1 MPSEVCVGKG
11 ETCRERQRRERESVE
26 KEEEGREEA
35 GEEKKEMGQKGG
47 GRRAGESKLSGLPLL
62 LGAISHLDSSILRLI
77 VRKKNTEK
85 ITSCH
90 GNG

>member
-1 MPSEVCVGKG
+1 MIGVGFKDC
-11 ETCRERQRRERESVE
+11 EARNLEIVNIDHTREFAT
-26 KEEEGREEA
+26 K
-35 GEEKKEMGQKGG
+35 EKKEMGQKGG